1 MPPISK
7 ELNLISC
14 STCGLLL
21 RGDPAA
27 AQPGLCPR
35 CGKKLA
41 FRRNNA
47 VQATWALIIAAA
59 ICYIPAN
66 ILPMMTRTTLTYTKG
81 DTIMDGIV
89 SFYMEGSWHLALI
102 ILIASII
109 IPMAKLIAL
118 IYLLLSVQFS
128 LPGND
133 LDRTR
138 LYRLIEFVGQWSM
151 LDVFVIAVAVTLL
164 QLQPFLATRPG
175 PGLVFFSAVVIL
187 TMLAANTFDPRLLW
201 DGKRKKESNH
211 GR

>member
-1 MPPISK
+1 MSN
-7 ELNLISC
+7 ERDMISC

-21 RGDPAA
+21 RRDPLST
-27 AQPGLCPR
+27 QPGLCPR

-47 VQATWALIIAAA
+47 IQATWALIIAAA

-66 ILPMMTRTTLTYTKG
+66 ILPMMIRTTFTYTKG

-89 SFYMEGSWHLALI
+89 AFYVEGSWHLAFI
-102 ILIASII
+102 ILVASII

-118 IYLLLSVQFS
+118 IYLLLSVQFR

-138 LYRLIEFVGQWSM
+138 LYRLIEFIGRWSM
-151 LDVFVIAVAVTLL
+151 LDVFVIAIAVTLL
-164 QLQPFLATRPG
+164 QLQPFLVARPG

-187 TMLAANTFDPRLLW
+187 TMLAANTFDPRLIW
-201 DGKRKKESNH
+201 DAKHKRENKH
-211 GR
+211 G

>member
-1 MPPISK
+1 MSTMSK
-7 ELNLISC
+7 ELNLVSC

-21 RGDPAA
+21 RTDPAA
-27 AQPGLCPR
+27 LGSCPR
-35 CGKKLA
+35 CGEKLA

-47 VQATWALIIAAA
+47 IQATWALIIAAA

-66 ILPMMTRTTLTYTKG
+66 LLPIMTRTTITYTAG

-89 SFYMEGSWHLALI
+89 AFYLEGSWFIALI

-109 IPMAKLIAL
+109 IPIAKLIVL
-118 IYLLLSVQFS
+118 TYLLLVVQFR

-138 LYRLIEFVGQWSM
+138 LYRMVDFIGRWSM
-151 LDVFVIAVAVTLL
+151 LDVFVVAISIALL
-164 QLQPFLATRPG
+164 QLQPFLVTAPG
-175 PGLVFFSAVVIL
+175 MGLVFFAAVVIL

-201 DGKRKKESNH
+201 DAKLQRENEY